1 MSATTFEQLIT
12 AHGDMIA
19 RHDMRDTTDFTTTD
33 FIETIDRLGRLYAT
47 GMGSDL
53 QAAADDLTAA
63 ANYLTDAELHPV
75 NAGVLIAQ
83 ADQRLQSV
91 DDLALA

>member
-1 MSATTFEQLIT
+1 MPASTFEQLI
-12 AHGDMIA
+12 ANHGDMIA
-19 RHDMRDTTDFTTTD
+19 RHDGLNAAGFTTDE

-63 ANYLTDAELHPV
+63 ASYLTDAELHPV
-75 NAGVLIAQ
+75 NARVLIAQ